1 MCHTHSP
8 VSSSAE
14 AEANVTPFQRRRP
27 RARKSS
33 ARRTRR
39 SERSPANSSPVPPDW
54 SQRQG
59 AALRC
64 AGLHTYNELIHS
76 RSRQANVARRVADL
90 MAEAVAWVATQPTD
104 MGVACDE
111 LLTGHWLIGS
121 TEESDS
127 EYMGG
132 DLVSPGPNSGP
143 IIKSHVS
150 FPVPGLMSSCLSACM
165 GTECGLPCRL

>member
-1 MCHTHSP
+1 M
-8 VSSSAE
+8 
-14 AEANVTPFQRRRP
+14 TPFQRRRP
-27 RARKSS
+27 GARKSS
-33 ARRTRR
+33 PRRTRR
-39 SERSPANSSPVPPDW
+39 SAEGAPLIPALSLLIGV
-54 SQRQG
+54 QRQG

-90 MAEAVAWVATQPTD
+90 MAEAVAWATTEPTD
-104 MGVACDE
+104 VGVACDE

-132 DLVSPGPNSGP
+132 DLMPPGPHSGLIMKP
-143 IIKSHVS
+143 HVS
-150 FPVPGLMSSCLSACM
+150 FPVPGLMSSCLAARGQS
-165 GTECGLPCRL
+165 